1 MANWQYA
8 NVLRVDA
15 DRRQVWQF
23 AANNGQFVL
32 ERELASAATDRVPSE
47 VGGKGWR
54 GMLRK
59 KLNIAWLPAEK
70 VFLRAIQVPVAE
82 FTEIV
87 SMVELQLEKLSPL
100 PVAQIVWTI
109 EALPP
114 KPESNLQTVVVVV
127 VPKNSVEEYLGRLE
141 AQGYL
146 ADRIELPVLDQLLAT
161 QVHDDGVWIYPG
173 LQAEEPCL
181 VAWWYGGILQ
191 NATLLSGI
199 NSPEQTDRF
208 KEQLSQIA
216 WSGELEGWL
225 TAPPKWHL
233 VADSEV
239 ASRWEA
245 VLTEWAGEPVHV
257 VPPVNGVQLAALT
270 ARRAAR
276 SNAASLLPTEYS
288 ARYHQQN
295 IDRLWMRGLFGVLI
309 LYLVGLVIYGSAVMV
324 LNIQLGKV
332 QGKLSSISGAYT
344 NVVQMKERVG
354 LLQEQVALK
363 YAALDCWKAASDL
376 MPEGITLTSFTFSRG
391 QTMQLFGTVQQ
402 DQQRKLTDYNEALQ
416 SVMINGKPL
425 EVDPPNT
432 RVPRPDRNG
441 QMVIDW
447 SFNCR
452 IPEAGERK

>member
-23 AANNGQFVL
+23 TANNGRFVL
-32 ERELASAATDRVPSE
+32 ASELATPTTDRVPGE
-47 VGGKGWR
+47 IGGKGWR
-54 GMLRK
+54 SMVRK
-59 KLNIAWLPAEK
+59 KLNIAWLPADK
-70 VFLRAIQVPVAE
+70 VFLRAIQVPAADFNEV
-82 FTEIV
+82 V

-100 PVAQIVWTI
+100 PVAQIVWTL
-109 EALPP
+109 EVLPL
-114 KPESNLQTVVVVV
+114 KPESTLQTVIVVV
-127 VPKNSVEEYLGRLE
+127 VPRSLVEEYLGQLE
-141 AQGYL
+141 AQGFL

-161 QVHDDGVWIYPG
+161 PAHEDGVWIYPG
-173 LQAEEPCL
+173 NKPEDPCL
-181 VAWWYGGILQ
+181 AAWWYGGILQ

-199 NSPEQTDRF
+199 SSPEQTERF

-216 WSGELEGWL
+216 WAGELEGWL
-225 TAPPKWHL
+225 TATPKWHL
-233 VADSEV
+233 VANADV
-239 ASRWEA
+239 APQWEA
-245 VLTEWAGEPVHV
+245 LLADLADEPVQT
-257 VPPVNGVQLAALT
+257 VPPVQPAQLAALS
-270 ARRAAR
+270 AARAAH
-276 SNAASLLPTEYS
+276 SKATSLLPTEYVM
-288 ARYHQQN
+288 RYQQQN
-295 IDRLWMRGLFGVLI
+295 VDRLWMRGLFGLVI
-309 LYLVGLVIYGSAVMV
+309 LYIIGLVIYGSAVMV
-324 LNIQLGKV
+324 LNFQFGKV
-332 QGKLSSISGAYT
+332 QSKLSSISGAYT

-354 LLQEQVALK
+354 LLQEQAALK

-416 SVMINGKPL
+416 SVIINGKPL

-452 IPEAGERK
+452 VAGGGDRK